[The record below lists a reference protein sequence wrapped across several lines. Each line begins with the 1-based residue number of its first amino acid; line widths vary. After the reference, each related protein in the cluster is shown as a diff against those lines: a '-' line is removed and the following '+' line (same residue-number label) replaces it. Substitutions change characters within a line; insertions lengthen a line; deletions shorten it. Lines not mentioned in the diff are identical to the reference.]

1 MVKRLQLLSL
11 LLITALFGAISLSA
25 VKAKDDS
32 SLLSGAHVSLS
43 FLSAPQDKPVKP
55 EQTAEQVY
63 KNIQVLKGMPAS
75 QLDAVMAFFTGSLG
89 VKCTHCH
96 TPGQFEKDDKPA
108 KQTSRRMIQMVFDLN
123 KGSLSG
129 IGSGGVS
136 CFTCHRGETRPESVP
151 SLGQNLWQPKGS
163 AAAAKP
169 EAPLPSLDEI
179 LDRYVRAVGGAQAIE
194 KITSRVLKG
203 SRIGADGVL
212 VPEEVYAKA
221 PNKMLTVTSYP
232 KVSFRTGFNGTHG
245 WARSSQGEGRDLNDE
260 MQAQLKREALFY
272 KETRLKEVYS
282 KMAVLGRTTIG
293 ERETFI
299 IEATPVG
306 GSVPEKLY
314 FDAQT
319 GLLVRTYKE
328 AKTVVGQYPTQI
340 DYEDYREVDGV
351 KLPFTIRWSIPGRVW
366 GRKITEVKQ
375 NVPLDDAQ
383 FDLPATGK

>member
-1 MVKRLQLLSL
+1 MVKRLQLLAL
-11 LLITALFGAISLSA
+11 LLITALLCAISLSA
-25 VKAKDDS
+25 AKAKEEFK
-32 SLLSGAHVSLS
+32 LLSAEPLSLS
-43 FLSAPQDKPVKP
+43 FLSVPQDKPLKP

-89 VKCTHCH
+89 VKCNHCH
-96 TPGQFEKDDKPA
+96 IPGQFEKDDKPA
-108 KQTSRRMIQMVFDLN
+108 KQTARRMIQMVFDLN

-129 IGSGGVS
+129 IGSGGGVS
-136 CFTCHRGETRPESVP
+136 CFTCHRGQTKPESVP
-151 SLGQNLWQPKGS
+151 SLGRNLWEPKGP
-163 AAAAKP
+163 AAKA
-169 EAPLPSLDEI
+169 EAPLPSVDEI

-194 KITSRVLKG
+194 KIKSRVLKG
-203 SRIGADGVL
+203 SRVGADGVL

-221 PNKMLTVTSYP
+221 PNKMLTITTYP
-232 KVSFRTGFNGTHG
+232 KIAFRIGFNGTQG

-260 MQAQLKREALFY
+260 MQAQLRREALFY
-272 KETRLKEVYS
+272 KETKLKELYS
-282 KMAVLGRTTIG
+282 KMTVLGRTTIG
-293 ERETFI
+293 EREAFI

-314 FDAQT
+314 LDAQT
-319 GLLVRTYKE
+319 GLLVRTYTE
-328 AKTVVGQYPTQI
+328 AKTVVGQYPTQT

-383 FDLPATGK
+383 FELPATGK